1 MDTAVKHTSSITSLS
16 KRNTFERKDQFQ
28 GGRQR
33 KRGEGG
39 EQTARETER
48 EKKRSRKETCSK
60 LETQKANTA
69 AKVCV
74 FESESV
80 AERHNE
86 SERAG

>member
-69 AKVCV
+69 ARVRV